1 MEDNFGTIGMI
12 IIGSMLF
19 CVIVPIINLIIGAIA
34 AAVIFVKKEK
44 RRIRQNSY

>member
-12 IIGSMLF
+12 IIGGMVF

-34 AAVIFVKKEK
+34 AAVIFAKKRKEE
-44 RRIRQNSY
+44 NSSK